1 MKCVEGR
8 FFHDDDDDDDD
19 GIPISAL
26 LMVESNFL
34 LAPFQVVGQALHGP
48 GGVCAAPRAGAA
60 FRSTFGLAPKSRPGE
75 VETLCLEI
83 PNT

>member
-1 MKCVEGR
+1 
-8 FFHDDDDDDDD
+8 
-19 GIPISAL
+19 
-26 LMVESNFL
+26 MVESNFW
-34 LAPFQVVGQALHGP
+34 LAPFQVVGQALPGA

-83 PNT
+83 PNTHTYIYNYLYINIYIYASTIVY